1 MAKLAL
7 LIEVSQYQPGLN
19 PLPAAEKDVLEIQR
33 ILQHPQIGNFSDIQI
48 LHNPDPL
55 EMQDAIETLFS
66 GRAKDDLVLLFFSGH
81 GIKDDT
87 GKLYFATRL
96 TRKDERS
103 ALRKSTAVAASFV
116 HDIMS
121 NSRSKRQV
129 VILDCCFSGAFAE
142 GLLAKDDGAID
153 VKAQLGGEGRVI
165 LTSSTSTQYSFE
177 QQGSDLSIYTRY
189 LVEGIETG
197 MADKDGDGV
206 ISVDELHEYAKSKV
220 QAAAPA
226 MKPEIYA
233 VKEGY
238 KIILAKAPLGD
249 TKLRYRKEVELYASR
264 GEISFVGRKA
274 LDAFRESLGLH
285 QEESSAIETEVLQ
298 PYREYKKKLQ
308 HYEQVLVEVIQQ
320 ERILSEDTRSDLKR
334 LQQILG
340 LGDEDIAPIIEARI
354 NPQEKLATPLADEQQ
369 VDAQSTQET
378 EVVSSPSNQYL
389 NTFNISGS
397 NITNLSGSGQINYHE
412 APKQSGN

>member
-7 LIEVSQYQPGLN
+7 LIEVSQYQPGLT
-19 PLPAAEKDVLEIQR
+19 PLPAAENDVLAIQR
-33 ILQHPQIGNFSDIQI
+33 ILQHPEIGNFSDIQI

-55 EMQDAIETLFS
+55 EMQEAIETLFS

-81 GIKDDT
+81 GVKDDA
-87 GKLYFATRL
+87 GRLYFATRL
-96 TRKDERS
+96 TRKDERG
-103 ALRKSTAVAASFV
+103 ALRKSTAVAASFI

-142 GLLAKDDGAID
+142 GLLAKDDGAVDI
-153 VKAQLGGEGRVI
+153 KTQLGGEGRVI

-177 QQGSDLSIYTRY
+177 QQGSELSIYTRY

-197 MADKDGDGV
+197 MADRDGDGV
-206 ISVDELHEYAKSKV
+206 ISVDELHEYAKNKV

-238 KIILAKAPLGD
+238 TIILAQAPVGD
-249 TKLRYRKEVELYASR
+249 AKLRYRKEVEAYASQ
-264 GEISFVGRKA
+264 GEISFIGRKV
-274 LDAFRESLGLH
+274 LDAFGESLGLH
-285 QEESSAIETEVLQ
+285 PEEISAIETEVLQ

-308 HYEQVLVEVIQQ
+308 QYEQVLVEVVQQ
-320 ERILSEDTRSDLKR
+320 EPILSENTRSELKK

-340 LGDEDIAPIIEARI
+340 LGDEDIAPIAARI
-354 NPQEKLATPLADEQQ
+354 IPQQEQTKPVAEEQTVNPQSPAKSED
-369 VDAQSTQET
+369 
-378 EVVSSPSNQYL
+378 VSSPQQQYS
-389 NTFNISGS
+389 NTFNISDS
-397 NITNLSGSGQINYHE
+397 NITALSGSGQINYYE
-412 APKQSGN
+412 APKKPGN